1 MFEIIEDESVEFGGL
16 TWKKGKGYQQSTRL
30 IAHAPGV
37 GRMLVD
43 FFGGEWWW
51 QVRFDFFTSYAIDN
65 SISGFAETQEQ
76 AMQNCLGAKSVFLSE
91 ISRLAG
97 EFLGSEF

>member
-1 MFEIIEDESVEFGGL
+1 MFEIIEDDIIEFGGL
-16 TWKKGKGYQQSTRL
+16 KWKKVKTYHHPTRL
-30 IAHAPGV
+30 IAYAPGV

-43 FFGGEWWW
+43 FFDDQWWW
-51 QVRFDFFTSYAIDN
+51 QVRFDFFTSSAVDN
-65 SISGFAETQEQ
+65 STAGFAATQDQ

-97 EFLGSEF
+97 EFLGREF